1 MSAALMRIPS
11 KRPAI
16 IISTIQF
23 AWHNNNFIMQDMYLK
38 KTAKLKSCTQIQA
51 QLNFRATIYS
61 LNYLYLG
68 KIFSHKRGFGE

>member
-16 IISTIQF
+16 IINTIQF
-23 AWHNNNFIMQDMYLK
+23 AWHNNNFIMQNMYLK
-38 KTAKLKSCTQIQA
+38 KTKLKSCAQIQA

-68 KIFSHKRGFGE
+68 NIQPQTRLR